1 MQDMILQLNQF
12 WSEQGCAILPAYDNE
27 VGAGTFYPATFLRS
41 LEPKPWQVAYTAPTR
56 RPADGRYGEN
66 PYRFQFYYQYQVLMK
81 PSPENIQDLY
91 LESLKVLGI
100 DVKAH
105 DIRFVEDNWESPTL
119 ATWGLGWE
127 VWMDGME
134 ITQFTYFQQVG
145 GINVE
150 MIPVELTY
158 GLERIAMSL
167 QKKSHAY
174 EVYYNDKLTL
184 KELRETSEFQH
195 SHYNFSHANID
206 LQKELFDRFESENR
220 RLLEEMLVYPS
231 YDFMLKASHS
241 FNLLD
246 SRGVLSQTDRQAY
259 IQRLRK
265 MSENVAEVHYKLVTE
280 ENQEDS
286 SKKVNKKETTES
298 TKIQSEDIMHDSSNN
313 ASNKSDEDPNNS
325 WYSAV
330 STKNLWSA
338 DTES

>member
-1 MQDMILQLNQF
+1 MFMQDMILELNKY
-12 WSEQGCAILPAYDNE
+12 WSKQGCAILPAYDNE

-41 LEPKPWQVAYTAPTR
+41 IEPKPWNVAYTAPTR

-81 PSPENIQDLY
+81 PSPENIQELY

-100 DVKAH
+100 DVHAH

-145 GINVE
+145 GLNVE

-167 QKKSHAY
+167 QNKPHAY
-174 EVYYNDKLTL
+174 EVNYTENLTL
-184 KELRETSEFQH
+184 AELRQASEYQF
-195 SHYNFSHANID
+195 SHYNFSHANVD
-206 LQKELFDRFESENR
+206 LQKELFDRFENENK
-220 RLLEEMLVYPS
+220 RLLEEKLAYPA
-231 YDFMLKASHS
+231 YDFMLKASHA

-246 SRGVLSQTDRQAY
+246 SRGVLSHTDRQAY

-265 MSENVAEVHYKLVTE
+265 MSESTAALHHKLVT
-280 ENQEDS
+280 QEVD
-286 SKKVNKKETTES
+286 ES
-298 TKIQSEDIMHDSSNN
+298 TEASSSQESSQTEEHASQVDDSP
-313 ASNKSDEDPNNS
+313 AEKNKDPNNAWS
-325 WYSAV
+325 NKESNE
-330 STKNLWSA
+330 NLWA
-338 DTES
+338 IDPD